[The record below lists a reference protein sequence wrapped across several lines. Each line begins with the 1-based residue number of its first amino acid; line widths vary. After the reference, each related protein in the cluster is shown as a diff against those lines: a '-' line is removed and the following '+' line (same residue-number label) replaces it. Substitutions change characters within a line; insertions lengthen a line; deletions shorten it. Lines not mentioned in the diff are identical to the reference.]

1 MLATEFWV
9 GANDLVTEN
18 LWKWTNTANMDM
30 AKWHDSQPDGSN
42 AQNCATLKYDSS
54 GTKFADED
62 CSELRI
68 FICEKTIP

>member
-1 MLATEFWV
+1 
-9 GANDLVTEN
+9 
-18 LWKWTNTANMDM
+18 MDM

-62 CSELRI
+62 CSQLHI
-68 FICEKTIP
+68 FICEKAIP